1 MSIYYEEH
9 GHRNA
14 QDAIWGDIRVYRN
27 DDTLHWHEN
36 IEVIHVFEGECK
48 IINGAEIIELWPG
61 DTCVV
66 NSKEIHALRCS
77 EAPCKNAYF
86 ILSEKFC
93 AELGFFTNSVVFPK
107 KVSDER
113 LSQIFLRIVNEH
125 LQKNDYFESSIK
137 ILLLSALLILFRDYA
152 TERGESVSSAKS
164 ALTKKIMEYI
174 RENYRN
180 EITMEMLEKHCT
192 YSRYYISR
200 VFKEVSGD
208 SVMGYLNEVRVS
220 AAKLML
226 ESTAK
231 PIGEIATETGFE
243 SQSYFGKVFKRIVGM
258 SPLEYRNEKK
268 IMSE

>member
-1 MSIYYEEH
+1 M
-9 GHRNA
+9 
-14 QDAIWGDIRVYRN
+14 
-27 DDTLHWHEN
+27 
-36 IEVIHVFEGECK
+36 
-48 IINGAEIIELWPG
+48 
-61 DTCVV
+61 
-66 NSKEIHALRCS
+66 
-77 EAPCKNAYF
+77 
-86 ILSEKFC
+86 
-93 AELGFFTNSVVFPK
+93 
-107 KVSDER
+107 
-113 LSQIFLRIVNEH
+113 
-125 LQKNDYFESSIK
+125 
-137 ILLLSALLILFRDYA
+137 LILFRDYA